1 MCSSKSWW
9 IAGDVVFTPSKRGMI
24 ASNHRSKHHVWID
37 IYLLQ
42 ALLEKPSRHSGF
54 SAADCS
60 VPANLDGL
68 FADPTGISKL
78 EELPIVHFE
87 EFSNALEYLR
97 DRMIVVFDSAEYSAY
112 FDKRTSLLDRA
123 HLGTFHQRL
132 GADLLLRQRI
142 RPDEWWYQQKFNPNS
157 DTLRDN
163 PYKFVQF
170 AFLENFTST
179 FKLTNKKVLDFG
191 CGSGLAAE
199 QFIRNGADVW
209 GVDPNEEMLEIARS
223 KLRASFTGIHL
234 PIKEADFLSVIPN
247 IDFDLIWMSDVLM
260 FYFYPPDAGDPLL
273 DPSGVLRTLVNY
285 LTHDGKIVI
294 MQPHGFFWLSPWLGN
309 QDRPYTV
316 ITEYTRR
323 LYSVSPSLTELSDAI
338 HASGL
343 VIERIYEPLPE
354 ENSGADPRSIKF
366 SREFPLWWVFE
377 CCKA

>member
-87 EFSNALEYLR
+87 EFSDALEYLR

-142 RPDEWWYQQKFNPNS
+142 IPDEW
-157 DTLRDN
+157 L
-163 PYKFVQF
+163 
-170 AFLENFTST
+170 
-179 FKLTNKKVLDFG
+179 
-191 CGSGLAAE
+191 
-199 QFIRNGADVW
+199 
-209 GVDPNEEMLEIARS
+209 
-223 KLRASFTGIHL
+223 
-234 PIKEADFLSVIPN
+234 
-247 IDFDLIWMSDVLM
+247 
-260 FYFYPPDAGDPLL
+260 
-273 DPSGVLRTLVNY
+273 
-285 LTHDGKIVI
+285 
-294 MQPHGFFWLSPWLGN
+294 
-309 QDRPYTV
+309 
-316 ITEYTRR
+316 
-323 LYSVSPSLTELSDAI
+323 
-338 HASGL
+338 
-343 VIERIYEPLPE
+343 
-354 ENSGADPRSIKF
+354 
-366 SREFPLWWVFE
+366 
-377 CCKA
+377 